1 MTTWDYAQLS
11 HLAKELGGPQALISN
26 IRAGGISVGRIQ
38 GGVIGSVA
46 TLVAGG
52 IGLYA
57 YDKHQRK
64 IALAEQS
71 ATMLK
76 ANIEVYEEAH
86 SSTEV
91 DEATRET
98 QHSEEE
104 TVTESSG
111 IPASLQCFRMASTK
125 RRRGLATRFIRQ
137 PLPRG
142 APVCTRAPIRSYT
155 LQRILRSLGTCSRAG
170 RPLRPAH
177 PTAIAGSRCR
187 TGRAHRGA

>member
-104 TVTESSG
+104 TVTESG
-111 IPASLQCFRMASTK
+111 GGEEA
-125 RRRGLATRFIRQ
+125 
-137 PLPRG
+137 
-142 APVCTRAPIRSYT
+142 
-155 LQRILRSLGTCSRAG
+155 
-170 RPLRPAH
+170 
-177 PTAIAGSRCR
+177 
-187 TGRAHRGA
+187 

>member
-1 MTTWDYAQLS
+1 MRTWDYAQLS

-71 ATMLK
+71 ATILK

-86 SSTEV
+86 SATEA

-111 IPASLQCFRMASTK
+111 
-125 RRRGLATRFIRQ
+125 GEE
-137 PLPRG
+137 
-142 APVCTRAPIRSYT
+142 V
-155 LQRILRSLGTCSRAG
+155 
-170 RPLRPAH
+170 
-177 PTAIAGSRCR
+177 
-187 TGRAHRGA
+187 

>member
-1 MTTWDYAQLS
+1 MKKVRKGNDDWDYAQLS
-11 HLAKELGGPQALISN
+11 HLAKEPVGLKADQISS
-26 IRAGGISVGRIQ
+26 AISLEESGWSNR
-38 GGVIGSVA
+38 SVA

-111 IPASLQCFRMASTK
+111 GEEA
-125 RRRGLATRFIRQ
+125 
-137 PLPRG
+137 
-142 APVCTRAPIRSYT
+142 
-155 LQRILRSLGTCSRAG
+155 
-170 RPLRPAH
+170 
-177 PTAIAGSRCR
+177 
-187 TGRAHRGA
+187 

>member
-1 MTTWDYAQLS
+1 MYRLIYRWHDSTVESEHPSGSGAEVKESEEKAMTTWDYAQLS

-111 IPASLQCFRMASTK
+111 GEEA
-125 RRRGLATRFIRQ
+125 
-137 PLPRG
+137 
-142 APVCTRAPIRSYT
+142 
-155 LQRILRSLGTCSRAG
+155 
-170 RPLRPAH
+170 
-177 PTAIAGSRCR
+177 
-187 TGRAHRGA
+187 

>member
-64 IALAEQS
+64 IAL
-71 ATMLK
+71 
-76 ANIEVYEEAH
+76 YEEAH

-111 IPASLQCFRMASTK
+111 GEEA
-125 RRRGLATRFIRQ
+125 
-137 PLPRG
+137 
-142 APVCTRAPIRSYT
+142 
-155 LQRILRSLGTCSRAG
+155 
-170 RPLRPAH
+170 
-177 PTAIAGSRCR
+177 
-187 TGRAHRGA
+187 